1 MTDFTPDSLF
11 DYSDD
16 ALLDEIRRVADL
28 ITSPHITR
36 RAFDRLARA
45 SSSNIGRRFGG
56 WHQALRRAGLSN
68 RYSGAIVSHRMRSGC
83 GHRYSDD
90 DMLAELRSVADALG
104 LTSFTVRQ
112 YNTHGRIHSTSIVRR
127 FGSWH
132 AAVVRAN
139 LVPGRGSKR
148 YTDEEYFENILAV
161 WMHHGRQPRYREMD
175 QEPSRISA
183 GAYERK
189 FGGWRRALGAFVERV
204 NADRRLDSFLPSTP
218 QPEAVLDSE
227 VTPKRRG
234 RTISLGLRYDV
245 LRRDRF
251 KCVLCGASPAV
262 TPTCQLHV
270 DHIIAF
276 VHGGVTEEANLRT
289 LCSHCNVGKGD
300 KLEECAA

>member
-1 MTDFTPDSLF
+1 MDFTPDSLF

-16 ALLDEIRRVADL
+16 ALLDEIRRVAGL

-36 RAFDRLARA
+36 MAFDRLARA
-45 SSSNIGRRFGG
+45 SSSSICRRFGG

-68 RYSGAIVSHRMRSGC
+68 RYSGAVVSHRMRTGC
-83 GHRYSDD
+83 GHRYSDS
-90 DMLAELRSVADALG
+90 DMLAELRRVADELG

-112 YNTHGRIHSTSIVRR
+112 YNAHGRIHSTSIVRT

-132 AAVVRAN
+132 AAIVRAN

-148 YTDEEYFENILAV
+148 YSDEEFFENILAV
-161 WMHHGRQPRYREMD
+161 WTHHGRQPRYREMD
-175 QEPSRISA
+175 REPSRITS
-183 GAYERK
+183 GAYARK
-189 FGGWRRALGAFVERV
+189 FEGWRRALSAFVERV
-204 NADRRLDSFLPSTP
+204 NADRQLDSILPSP
-218 QPEAVLDSE
+218 PKPDAALDPEM
-227 VTPKRRG
+227 TTKRPR

-276 VHGGVTEEANLRT
+276 VRGGVTEEGNLRT

-300 KLEECAA
+300 KLEESAV